1 MELLGKIYLGNT
13 IQTWLVASGILIIVF
28 IVLKTVHSLLIS
40 RLSSLADKTVTEL
53 DDLVVA
59 MLKSTKFFTLLLI
72 SAYLASMVI
81 TLKTSTEAYL
91 MKAVVIALILQ
102 AGFWAS
108 TGFSFW
114 LERNIKLRMEQDSSS
129 ATTITFL
136 GFVVRI
142 CLWVVILLMI
152 LGNLGVNITGLVA
165 GLGVGGIAVALAVQN
180 ILGDLLA
187 SLSIVLD
194 KPFVIGDFVVIDSYS
209 GTIEHIGLKTT
220 RIRSLNGEQLIFS
233 NNDLLKSRVSNYRRM
248 SERRVLFSFGV
259 TYQTSLEKL
268 KAIKEIVSAII
279 NKEDYT
285 RLDRVHF
292 KEYGDFS
299 LNFEVVYFVTQPDYN
314 LYMDVQERINH
325 EIFRQFGEEGIEFA
339 ILHRPSSCKGVPE
352 PWVMLL
358 ILRRISVPC
367 CCPAVPASSGSG
379 LLWQSAWNCCFRIA
393 ICRLC
398 PCHQSRTVISALSWM
413 AWKQGHATGT
423 CWMVCSAD
431 LIRHH
436 AVSPMGCMGLQRW
449 LIHAVIN
456 GRTAPGRG
464 VHSMN

>member
-13 IQTWLVASGILIIVF
+13 IQTWLVASGILIIAF

-40 RLSSLADKTVTEL
+40 RLSRLADKTETEL

-81 TLKTSTEAYL
+81 TLKASTEAYL
-91 MKAVVIALILQ
+91 MKAVVIVLILQ

-114 LERNIKLRMEQDSSS
+114 LERNIKMRMEQDSSS

-136 GFVVRI
+136 GFVARI
-142 CLWVVILLMI
+142 CLWAVILLMI

-194 KPFVIGDFVVIDSYS
+194 KPFVIGDFVVIDSYA

-314 LYMDVQERINH
+314 LYMDVQEQINH

-339 ILHRPSSCKGVPE
+339 YPTQTI
-352 PWVMLL
+352 
-358 ILRRISVPC
+358 
-367 CCPAVPASSGSG
+367 
-379 LLWQSAWNCCFRIA
+379 F
-393 ICRLC
+393 
-398 PCHQSRTVISALSWM
+398 
-413 AWKQGHATGT
+413 
-423 CWMVCSAD
+423 
-431 LIRHH
+431 
-436 AVSPMGCMGLQRW
+436 LQRS
-449 LIHAVIN
+449 A
-456 GRTAPGRG
+456 
-464 VHSMN
+464 

>member
-13 IQTWLVASGILIIVF
+13 IQTWLVASGILIIAF

-40 RLSSLADKTVTEL
+40 RLSRLADKTETEL

-72 SAYLASMVI
+72 SSYLASMVI
-81 TLKTSTEAYL
+81 TLKASTEAYL
-91 MKAVVIALILQ
+91 MKAVVIVLILQ

-114 LERNIKLRMEQDSSS
+114 LERNIKMRMEQDSSS

-136 GFVVRI
+136 GFVARI
-142 CLWVVILLMI
+142 CLWAVILLMI

-194 KPFVIGDFVVIDSYS
+194 KPFVIGDFVVIDSYA

-339 ILHRPSSCKGVPE
+339 YPTQTI
-352 PWVMLL
+352 
-358 ILRRISVPC
+358 
-367 CCPAVPASSGSG
+367 
-379 LLWQSAWNCCFRIA
+379 F
-393 ICRLC
+393 
-398 PCHQSRTVISALSWM
+398 
-413 AWKQGHATGT
+413 
-423 CWMVCSAD
+423 
-431 LIRHH
+431 
-436 AVSPMGCMGLQRW
+436 LQRS
-449 LIHAVIN
+449 A
-456 GRTAPGRG
+456 
-464 VHSMN
+464 

>member
-40 RLSSLADKTVTEL
+40 RLSSLADKTETEL

-259 TYQTSLEKL
+259 TYQTSLE
-268 KAIKEIVSAII
+268 
-279 NKEDYT
+279 N
-285 RLDRVHF
+285 
-292 KEYGDFS
+292 
-299 LNFEVVYFVTQPDYN
+299 
-314 LYMDVQERINH
+314 
-325 EIFRQFGEEGIEFA
+325 
-339 ILHRPSSCKGVPE
+339 
-352 PWVMLL
+352 
-358 ILRRISVPC
+358 
-367 CCPAVPASSGSG
+367 
-379 LLWQSAWNCCFRIA
+379 
-393 ICRLC
+393 
-398 PCHQSRTVISALSWM
+398 
-413 AWKQGHATGT
+413 
-423 CWMVCSAD
+423 
-431 LIRHH
+431 
-436 AVSPMGCMGLQRW
+436 
-449 LIHAVIN
+449 
-456 GRTAPGRG
+456 
-464 VHSMN
+464 

>member
-13 IQTWLVASGILIIVF
+13 IQTWLVASGILIIAF

-40 RLSSLADKTVTEL
+40 RLSRLADKTETEL

-59 MLKSTKFFTLLLI
+59 MLESTKFFTLLLI

-81 TLKTSTEAYL
+81 TLKASTEAYL
-91 MKAVVIALILQ
+91 MKAVVIVLILQ

-114 LERNIKLRMEQDSSS
+114 LERNIKMRMEQDSSS

-136 GFVVRI
+136 GFVARI
-142 CLWVVILLMI
+142 CLWAVILLMI

-194 KPFVIGDFVVIDSYS
+194 KPFVINDFVVIDSYA

-299 LNFEVVYFVTQPDYN
+299 LNFEVVYFVTQSDYN
-314 LYMDVQERINH
+314 LYMDVQEQINH

-339 ILHRPSSCKGVPE
+339 YPTQTI
-352 PWVMLL
+352 
-358 ILRRISVPC
+358 
-367 CCPAVPASSGSG
+367 
-379 LLWQSAWNCCFRIA
+379 F
-393 ICRLC
+393 
-398 PCHQSRTVISALSWM
+398 
-413 AWKQGHATGT
+413 
-423 CWMVCSAD
+423 
-431 LIRHH
+431 
-436 AVSPMGCMGLQRW
+436 LQRS
-449 LIHAVIN
+449 A
-456 GRTAPGRG
+456 
-464 VHSMN
+464 